1 MLFSLRRKHRDTT
14 STALLPT
21 LPQGAGVLSC
31 EVVDPVGLPLHRA
44 TVTVTNGATHSMVV
58 TSLTDPY
65 GRFVTMVPPGE
76 YTVLV
81 TADSLEPVRRSAT
94 ASAGSLRDLG
104 QIQLRPS
111 PIKELPIPGSWVFD
125 PPHTAIRF
133 IAQHVGMAH
142 VHGRFTR
149 FDGDI
154 KIGERME
161 DSYVEVSIEAASIT
175 TGNKTRDSHLCSP
188 DFLDVRSY
196 PYIHFA
202 SEAFVHRHG
211 AQWTVQGVLTM
222 HGVSRSV
229 QLDTTYLG
237 MVNGGYEQELRCAAL
252 ATAELHREDF
262 TLNWR
267 SMLARGI
274 AVVGPRIKLE
284 LDLQAMF
291 QGPDTPTPP
300 Q

>member
-1 MLFSLRRKHRDTT
+1 MTFPFGRKHKKAGAA
-14 STALLPT
+14 ALLPT
-21 LPQGAGVLSC
+21 LPRGAGVLSC
-31 EVVDPVGLPLHRA
+31 EVLDPIGMPLHGA
-44 TVTVTNGATHSMVV
+44 TITVTDGATRSVTVTST
-58 TSLTDPY
+58 TDPF
-65 GRFVTMVPPGE
+65 GRFVTMLPSGE
-76 YTVLV
+76 YAVLV
-81 TADSLEPVRRSAT
+81 TADALEPVRVTFAV
-94 ASAGSLRDLG
+94 AAGSRCDLG
-104 QIQLRPS
+104 QIRLNPS
-111 PIKELPIPGSWVFD
+111 PVKQLPVPGSWVFD

-133 IAQHVGMAH
+133 VAQHVGMAH

-154 KIGERME
+154 KIGEDME
-161 DSYVEVSIEAASIT
+161 DSYVEVSIDAASIS
-175 TGNKTRDSHLCSP
+175 TGNRTRDNHLRSA
-188 DFLDVRSY
+188 DFLDVSSY
-196 PYIHFA
+196 PYMHFA

-211 AQWTVQGVLTM
+211 AKWTVQGVLTM

>member
-1 MLFSLRRKHRDTT
+1 MNFLLRRKHRGTS
-14 STALLPT
+14 STALLPA
-21 LPQGAGVLSC
+21 PPAGAGVISC
-31 EVVDPVGLPLHRA
+31 EVVDPVGVPLHRA
-44 TVTVTNGATHSMVV
+44 TVTVTDDATRTVMV
-58 TSLTDPY
+58 TSCTDPY
-65 GRFVTMVPPGE
+65 GGFVTMLPPGA
-76 YTVLV
+76 YTVVV
-81 TADSLEPVRRSAT
+81 TADSLEPVRRT
-94 ASAGSLRDLG
+94 AAISAGSHHGLG
-104 QIQLRPS
+104 QIQLFPS
-111 PIKELPIPGSWVFD
+111 PVKELPHPGSWVFD

-133 IAQHVGMAH
+133 IAQHVGMAN

-149 FDGDI
+149 FDGEI

-161 DSYVEVSIEAASIT
+161 DSYVEVAIEAASLT
-175 TGNKTRDSHLCSP
+175 TGNKTRDSHLCSA

-202 SEAFVHRHG
+202 SESFVHRQG
-211 AQWTVQGVLTM
+211 ANWTVKGVLTM

-291 QGPDTPTPP
+291 QCPETPEPP